1 MAKTRRS
8 SRRPART
15 PRKRSTARRS
25 APRPRAATASSGS
38 STRIESS
45 SSTERSPIGPLLLAA
60 GAVGLAWYA
69 MRGSASAAALPGSVT
84 NNVTGGQGGAGG
96 TSGGGTSGG
105 GTSGGGTSGGGTSGR
120 GGTSGST
127 TRLPGGNNE
136 MGQQAPLASTVSRII
151 NDATFRDTYAFQ
163 SLMYSAGLT
172 NAAPDGVV
180 GPVTR
185 GLMALAA
192 QRTGT
197 PVPAINRTTIQN
209 LSRWMKTQFNAGS
222 MTLRPQPTWL
232 PYEAVFALDS
242 RSIGSTDQ
250 GGLLNLSLVPIQTGY
265 EPGNSNN
272 SIMGAVFRR

>member
-15 PRKRSTARRS
+15 PRKRSPARRS

-96 TSGGGTSGG
+96 TSGGTSGGGTSGG
-105 GTSGGGTSGGGTSGR
+105 GTSGGGTSGGGTSG
-120 GGTSGST
+120 GGTSSR

-151 NDATFRDTYAFQ
+151 SDSTFRDTYAFQ

-197 PVPAINRTTIQN
+197 PVPAINLTTIQN
-209 LSRWMKTQFNAGS
+209 LSRWMRNQVNART

-232 PYEAVFALDS
+232 PFEAAFALDS
-242 RSIGSTDQ
+242 RSIGWINQAGQT
-250 GGLLNLSLVPIQTGY
+250 NAALVPIQTGY
-265 EPGNSNN
+265 EPGSLR
-272 SIMGAVFRR
+272 G